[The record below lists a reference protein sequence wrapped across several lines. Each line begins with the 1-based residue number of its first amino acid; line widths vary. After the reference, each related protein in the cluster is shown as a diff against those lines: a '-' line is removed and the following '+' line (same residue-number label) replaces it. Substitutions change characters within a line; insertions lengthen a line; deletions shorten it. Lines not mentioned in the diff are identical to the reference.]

1 MGPRYVGTF
10 SFLTYVCITTSY
22 IYFYHIYIIC
32 ILYVCEKMNHIQ
44 PILNNWIA
52 TAEKTH
58 KLDSV
63 YAYRYLLYVYNH
75 KLPQNRIQ
83 LRLT

>member
-1 MGPRYVGTF
+1 MYI
-10 SFLTYVCITTSY
+10 VC
-22 IYFYHIYIIC
+22 
-32 ILYVCEKMNHIQ
+32 VQNVNHIQ

-52 TAEKTH
+52 TVEKTH

-75 KLPQNRIQ
+75 KLPQNPIQ